1 MTDAVPR
8 RRPGRVKQK
17 RARAR
22 LEILQAARGILRE
35 QGGEA
40 LTLAAMAGRLG
51 MTKQALYHY
60 FPSKEALD
68 RVLVTALLDDEIE
81 FLLAAINAANTP
93 QQAMNSLIRGF
104 YTHYIGRLN
113 EFRTVYCQSQLYSGG
128 KPGLDMATLRD
139 EINPRTQRLFDILEQ
154 RLLPDTA
161 DAQARLRARRLAF
174 TAWTSALGLV
184 TMLSVAAAAQD
195 PLRHADSELLDTL
208 CGIYEK
214 AALSL
219 K

>member
-1 MTDAVPR
+1 MPDAVPR
-8 RRPGRVKQK
+8 RRPNRVQRK
-17 RARAR
+17 RAQVRE
-22 LEILQAARGILRE
+22 EILQAARGILRE

-68 RVLVTALLDDEIE
+68 RALVTALLDDEIE
-81 FLLAAINAANTP
+81 FLLTEIAAVDTP
-93 QQAMNSLIRGF
+93 SQTLRTLIRGF
-104 YTHYIGRLN
+104 HAHYIGRLN
-113 EFRTVYCQSQLYSGG
+113 EFRTIYGQSQLYASGAA
-128 KPGLDMATLRD
+128 GLDTATLRD

-154 RLLPDTA
+154 RLAGSNA
-161 DAQARLRARRLAF
+161 DPQRRRRARQLAF

-184 TMLSVAAAAQD
+184 TMLSVADAAQD
-195 PLRHADSELLDTL
+195 PLRHPDTELLDTL
-208 CGIYEK
+208 CSVYEK
-214 AALSL
+214 AVLSL